1 MKLQLFA
8 LFASF
13 VGLLAIGS
21 PAAAAESAETIPDGI
36 AVLRTASTESDQ
48 VALAAAFRQVTQLPV
63 SALPTI
69 LHHMQGVSILSENW
83 FRAAVDTIAEREL
96 ARGGELPT
104 AELEKFVL
112 DRAEWPRARRIA
124 FEWLERVDDTARER
138 LIPTMLDDPSLELR
152 REAVAAQIERAKALE
167 GQAAVAAYRVAFDAA
182 RDLDQI
188 KDCAAALKKLDQPA
202 DMAEQL
208 GFISDWHLI
217 GIFDNKDRAGY
228 AKVFPPEEKI
238 DLAAKYEGRDEQ
250 VGWIEHHTDHEEGE
264 VDFNK
269 VYGEI
274 KEVLAYAAGEI
285 HIDRPR
291 EAQIRLNC
299 ITACK
304 VWLNGQLVLDHE
316 VYHAGYKFD
325 QYIADVKLKAGR
337 NTILVKVCQ
346 NEQTESWTNVW
357 KFALRV
363 CDTLGGGIRD
373 ES

>member
-1 MKLQLFA
+1 MKLRTFSL
-8 LFASF
+8 
-13 VGLLAIGS
+13 LLAPLAICS
-21 PAAAAESAETIPDGI
+21 VAAAAKPTATSPDGI
-36 AVLRTASTESDQ
+36 AVLRTASAESDQ
-48 VALAAAFRQVTQLPV
+48 VALAAAFKQVTQRPV
-63 SALPTI
+63 TALPTI
-69 LHHMQGVSILSENW
+69 LHNMQGVSILGENW

-96 ARGGELPT
+96 AGGGKLPA
-104 AELEKFVL
+104 AELEEFLL
-112 DRAEWPRARRIA
+112 DRDQSPRARRIA
-124 FEWLERVDDTARER
+124 FEWLERVDDTARAR

-152 REAVAAQIERAKALE
+152 REAVTAEIDRAKVLE
-167 GQAAVAAYRVAFDAA
+167 GEQAATAYKIAFAAA

-202 DMAEQL
+202 DMVQQL
-208 GFISDWHLI
+208 GFVTDWRLI
-217 GIFDNKDRAGY
+217 GIFDNKDRTGY
-228 AKVFPPEEKI
+228 AKVFPPETEI
-238 DLAAKYEGRDEQ
+238 NPDAKYEGRDKQ

-269 VYGEI
+269 AYGEI

-285 HIDRPR
+285 HVDRPR
-291 EAQIRLNC
+291 DAQIRLNC

-337 NTILVKVCQ
+337 NTLLVKVCQ

-363 CDTLGGGIRD
+363 CDKLGGGIRD
-373 ES
+373 EG

>member
-1 MKLQLFA
+1 
-8 LFASF
+8 
-13 VGLLAIGS
+13 LAICPVAIAAK
-21 PAAAAESAETIPDGI
+21 PASTTTPDGI
-36 AVLRTASTESDQ
+36 AMLRTAGTQSDQ
-48 VALAAAFRQVTQLPV
+48 VALAAAFEQVTELPV
-63 SALPTI
+63 GALPTI
-69 LHHMQGVSILSENW
+69 LHNMQGVSILGENW
-83 FRAAVDTIAEREL
+83 FRAAVDTIVEREL
-96 ARGGELPT
+96 AGGGELPA

-112 DRAEWPRARRIA
+112 DRSQWPRARRIA
-124 FEWLERVDDTARER
+124 FEWLERVDETARER

-152 REAVAAQIERAKALE
+152 REAVAAQVERAKTLE
-167 GQAAVAAYRVAFDAA
+167 GEQAVAAYRAAFDAA
-182 RDLDQI
+182 RDLDQL

-208 GFISDWHLI
+208 GFITDWHLI

-228 AKVFPPEEKI
+228 AKVFPPEEEI
-238 DLAAKYEGRDEQ
+238 DLAAQYEGRDKQ
-250 VGWIEHHTDHEEGE
+250 VGWIESHTNHEEGE

-269 VYGEI
+269 AYGEI
-274 KEVLAYAAGEI
+274 KEVLAYAVGEI
-285 HIDRPR
+285 DVDRPR

-363 CDTLGGGIRD
+363 CDKLGGGIRD
-373 ES
+373 EG